1 MNGVKE
7 NCETV
12 KITVIKQE
20 IPRAM
25 IPRVN
30 RKVTAKILNSLFQIQ
45 SSHTI
50 FIHPGMWY
58 YYVVFLQ
65 QKSLVGY
72 RVLKRRSM

>member
-1 MNGVKE
+1 MNGVME

-12 KITVIKQE
+12 KITVIKQD
-20 IPRAM
+20 

-50 FIHPGMWY
+50 FLHPGMR

-65 QKSLVGY
+65 QKSLVCY
-72 RVLKRRSM
+72 RF